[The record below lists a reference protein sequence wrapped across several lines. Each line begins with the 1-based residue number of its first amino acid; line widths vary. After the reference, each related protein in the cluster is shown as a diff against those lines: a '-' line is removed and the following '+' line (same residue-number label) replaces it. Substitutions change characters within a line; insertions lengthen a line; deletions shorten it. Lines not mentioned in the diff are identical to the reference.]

1 MSGVAT
7 VKPAL
12 RLAYLRQKAGLTQL
26 EMSQKLNV
34 TQNTYQNW
42 ERNRA
47 GVAQI
52 ERVILLCKILKCQ
65 PSDLLSKD
73 NPLSEYGLTANN

>member
-1 MSGVAT
+1 MPTA

-12 RLAYLRQKAGLTQL
+12 RLASLRKKAGLTQL
-26 EMSQKLNV
+26 EVSQKLNV

-42 ERNRA
+42 ERSRA

-52 ERVILLCKILKCQ
+52 ERVILLCKIFKCQ

-73 NPLSEYGLTANN
+73 HPLSNFNPISNN